1 MKLVRPCSLALAL
14 VAVGATGWAAQHD
27 QHKGHHPT
35 GSASASAPAS
45 EAMPGKPRLEIARM
59 ESQMKAMGAMHDK
72 LMAAQTPEERSA
84 LMAEHMQAM
93 QDGAWK

>member
-1 MKLVRPCSLALAL
+1 
-14 VAVGATGWAAQHD
+14 
-27 QHKGHHPT
+27 
-35 GSASASAPAS
+35 
-45 EAMPGKPRLEIARM
+45 M